1 MTTENRNDTHFELGA
16 DQMFNIP
23 RTPRVN
29 ITCTAGELWITEAGI
44 NEDVILKRG
53 STYASHGKGSVV
65 AFAFQPSGFDAVRVP
80 SGIGGYVNF
89 ARQIGMRL
97 STIGDYARAAGGG
110 AVLVGS
116 PIVNSD

>member
-65 AFAFQPSGFDAVRVP
+65 AYAFQPSGFDAVRIP
-80 SGIGGYVNF
+80 SPIGRYVNF
-89 ARQIGMRL
+89 ALTLGRCL
-97 STIGDYARAAGGG
+97 S
-110 AVLVGS
+110 
-116 PIVNSD
+116 PMQ